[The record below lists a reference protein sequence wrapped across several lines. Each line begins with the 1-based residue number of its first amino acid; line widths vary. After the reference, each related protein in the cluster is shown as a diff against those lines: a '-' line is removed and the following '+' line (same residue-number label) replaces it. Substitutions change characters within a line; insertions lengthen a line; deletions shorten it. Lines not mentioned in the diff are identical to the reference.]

1 MGLRESNS
9 LMPEKKKRN
18 WKEYNESLVRRGEL
32 LFDTDFLSGWSRE
45 LGKLNEGKEG
55 ARYRYPAS
63 LMSMLAAIHVYL
75 LPYRELEGF
84 LRMFAGH
91 VEGLKVPDY
100 TTMWWRISRVKIEL
114 DPDVDPEKD
123 VTIAVDSTGI
133 KVSNRGEWIR
143 QKWAVK
149 RGFIKAHLAVDVK
162 TGKILS
168 MEVTKEDIPDGRMLV
183 PLVEGASSSAN
194 VTRAM
199 GDGAYDSR
207 EIFRYLDR
215 KGIEPVIKVR
225 KNASMHAHGCM
236 PRKLVAMEQLRDYER
251 WKTRRGYGNRARV
264 ESAISSFKRT
274 FGEHITSVKW
284 SSIVNELL
292 LKASVYN
299 LFVGMNP

>member
-1 MGLRESNS
+1 MS
-9 LMPEKKKRN
+9 EKKKRN

-45 LGKLNEGKEG
+45 LGSLNAGKEG
-55 ARYRYPAS
+55 ARYRYPNS

-84 LRMFAGH
+84 VRMFAGH

-100 TTMWWRISRVKIEL
+100 TTMWWRISRVKVEL
-114 DPDVDPEKD
+114 NPSVDPEED

-133 KVSNRGEWIR
+133 KVSNHGDWMRHVW
-143 QKWAVK
+143 KVK
-149 RGFIKAHLAVDVK
+149 RPFIKVHLAVDVK

-168 MEVTKEDIPDGRMLV
+168 MEVTKEEVRDGKMLV
-183 PLVEGASSSAN
+183 PMVEQASSNAN
-194 VTRAM
+194 VKRLM

-207 EIFRYLDR
+207 ANFRYLHEE
-215 KGIEPVIKVR
+215 GIEPVIKVR
-225 KNASMHAHGCM
+225 KDSSMKAKGCM

-251 WKTRRGYGNRARV
+251 WKTRHGYGQRARV

-274 FGEHITSVKW
+274 FGEHVTSVKW
-284 SSIVNELL
+284 GSIVNELL
-292 LKASVYN
+292 VKASVYN
-299 LFVGMNP
+299 LFVAINP

>member
-1 MGLRESNS
+1 L
-9 LMPEKKKRN
+9 PEKKRN

-45 LGKLNEGKEG
+45 LGKMNEEKEG
-55 ARYRYPAS
+55 ARYRYPGS
-63 LMSMLAAIHVYL
+63 LMSMLAAIHAYL

-84 LRMFAGH
+84 LRMFSGH
-91 VEGLKVPDY
+91 VEGLRVPDY
-100 TTMWWRISRVKIEL
+100 TTMWWRVSRIDVDL
-114 DPDVDPEKD
+114 DPGVDPKRD

-143 QKWAVK
+143 HKWMVK
-149 RGFIKAHLAVDVK
+149 RGFIKVHLAVDVK

-168 MEVTKEDIPDGRMLV
+168 MEVTKEEVPDGRMLT
-183 PLVEGASSSAN
+183 PLVEEASSRAN
-194 VTRAM
+194 VTRAI

-207 EIFRYLDR
+207 AIFRYLHN
-215 KGIEPVIKVR
+215 KEIEPVIKVR
-225 KNASMHAHGCM
+225 KNASVHAYGCM

-251 WKTRRGYGNRARV
+251 WKRRHRYGQRARV

-284 SSIVNELL
+284 SNIVNELL
-292 LKASVYN
+292 IKASVYN

>member
-1 MGLRESNS
+1 
-9 LMPEKKKRN
+9 MPEKKKRN

-32 LFDTDFLSGWSRE
+32 LFDTDFLSGWGRE
-45 LGKLNEGKEG
+45 LKSLNEGKEG
-55 ARYRYPAS
+55 ARYRYPSS

-91 VEGLKVPDY
+91 VEGLRVPDY
-100 TTMWWRISRVKIEL
+100 TTMWWRISKVSVEL
-114 DPDVDPEKD
+114 DPSVDSEQD

-149 RGFIKAHLAVDVK
+149 RGFIKVHLAVDVK

-168 MEVTKEDIPDGRMLV
+168 MEVTKEDVPDGRMLV
-183 PLVEGASSSAN
+183 PLVEGAASRAS
-194 VTRAM
+194 VTRAI

-207 EIFRYLDR
+207 AAFRYLDG

-225 KNASMHAHGCM
+225 KNASLRAMGCM
-236 PRKLVAMEQLRDYER
+236 PRKLVVAEQLNCETNTM
-251 WKTRRGYGNRARV
+251 KRG
-264 ESAISSFKRT
+264 
-274 FGEHITSVKW
+274 
-284 SSIVNELL
+284 
-292 LKASVYN
+292 
-299 LFVGMNP
+299 

>member
-1 MGLRESNS
+1 MV
-9 LMPEKKKRN
+9 EKKKRN

-32 LFDTDFLSGWSRE
+32 LFDTDFLSGWSAE
-45 LGKLNEGKEG
+45 LGKLNEEKEG
-55 ARYRYPAS
+55 ARYRYPGS

-84 LRMFAGH
+84 LKMFAGH

-114 DPDVDPEKD
+114 DPNVDPDED

-149 RGFIKAHLAVDVK
+149 RGFIKVHLAVDVRK
-162 TGKILS
+162 GKILS
-168 MEVTKEDIPDGRMLV
+168 MEVTKEDVPDERVLV
-183 PLVEGASSSAN
+183 PLVEGASSRAS
-194 VTRAM
+194 VTGAI

-207 EIFRYLDR
+207 AAFRYLDG

-225 KNASMHAHGCM
+225 KNASLRAMGCM
-236 PRKLVAMEQLRDYER
+236 PRKLVVAEQLRDYER
-251 WKTRRGYGNRARV
+251 WKRKHRYGNRARV

-274 FGEHITSVKW
+274 FGEHTTSRKW
-284 SSIVNELL
+284 ENMVNELL
-292 LKASVYN
+292 LKSQIYN
-299 LFVGMNP
+299 LFLGISNP